1 MIYSTLTESKHIES
15 LHPKFKQLFDYVKE
29 HDLLRQETGRIT
41 LDGDNLFINN
51 VNPQMVSAD
60 EQVLEV
66 HQRYLD
72 VHIPLDKPET
82 IGIKPLG
89 SCTDLKSEFNSE
101 DDYALYSDKPTN
113 YVTLQ
118 PGELRMVDPHGA
130 HAPIIGEGKIRKLIA
145 KVLI

>member
-1 MIYSTLTESKHIES
+1 MIYSTLTESKLIEC

-29 HDLLRQETGRIT
+29 HDLLHQETGRIT

-51 VNPQMVSAD
+51 VNPQMVTAE

-66 HQRYLD
+66 HHRYLD
-72 VHIPLDKPET
+72 VHIPLDKAEI
-82 IGIKPLG
+82 IGIKPLVN
-89 SCTDLKSEFNSE
+89 CTNLKSEFNSE

-113 YVTLQ
+113 YLTLQ
-118 PGELRMVDPHGA
+118 PGEFLIVYPQDA

>member
-89 SCTDLKSEFNSE
+89 ICTDLKSEFNSE

-118 PGELRMVDPHGA
+118 PGEFLIVYPHDA

>member
-72 VHIPLDKPET
+72 ILLKL
-82 IGIKPLG
+82 KLSASNRWG

-118 PGELRMVDPHGA
+118 PGEFLIVYPHCTCT
-130 HAPIIGEGKIRKLIA
+130 HHW
-145 KVLI
+145 

>member
-72 VHIPLDKPET
+72 VHIPLDKGET
-82 IGIKPLG
+82 IGIKPLEN
-89 SCTDLKSEFNSE
+89 CTDLKSEFNSE

-118 PGELRMVDPHGA
+118 PGEFLIVYPHDA

>member
-1 MIYSTLTESKHIES
+1 MIYSTLIESKHIES

-72 VHIPLDKPET
+72 VHIPLDKAET
-82 IGIKPLG
+82 IGIKPLEN
-89 SCTDLKSEFNSE
+89 CTDLKSEFNSE

-118 PGELRMVDPHGA
+118 PGEFLIVYPHDA